1 MLPNERSKKKVIVLM
16 GGKSEEHDVSLRS
29 GKAVHR
35 ALSAKGYD
43 SMPIVV
49 RKDGSFEVEGEG
61 VLEMWEALS
70 LMKRSNPYCA
80 FVAMHGPFGEDGRVQ
95 ALLDMLDIP
104 YVGSDVTG
112 SALAMDK
119 WLAKCVYRAHKI
131 PTPDALLF
139 RDIEMRDFIEEVE
152 KRLGV
157 PCMVKTTRLGS
168 SVGVEL
174 AKNKD
179 QLRTLIIA
187 CQSYGDV
194 MCEQFKRGRE
204 LTCAV
209 LEDAK
214 TFEPLALPVI
224 EIVTKKHQFFDYESK
239 YDPNLSDE
247 ICPADIPEAV
257 ASQVQRLGVMAH
269 NALMLAGFSR
279 TDFIWDAEGLWA
291 LETNTIPGLTDV
303 SLFPKAAKANGIDF
317 VDLVSILVEGA
328 VGRKTLTRK
337 KRAT

>member
-1 MLPNERSKKKVIVLM
+1 MLQDRRAKKIIVLM
-16 GGKSEEHDVSLRS
+16 GGRSEEHDVSLRS
-29 GKAVHR
+29 GRAVHR
-35 ALSAKGYD
+35 ALNASGYD
-43 SMPIVV
+43 SMPIVI

-61 VLEMWEALS
+61 VLELWEALS
-70 LMKRSNPYCA
+70 FIKRCNPYCA

-95 ALLDMLDIP
+95 ALLDMLDIA

-119 WLAKCVYRAHKI
+119 WLAKCVYRACGI

-139 RDIEMRDFIEEVE
+139 KDIGIQDFVEEVE

-168 SVGVEL
+168 SVGVGL
-174 AKNKD
+174 AKD
-179 QLRTLIIA
+179 QDELRTLIVA

-194 MCEQFKRGRE
+194 MCERYRRGRE

-209 LEDAK
+209 LEDPDTLK
-214 TFEPLALPVI
+214 PFALPII

-247 ICPADIPEAV
+247 ICPADIPEDIAKE
-257 ASQVQRLGVMAH
+257 VQELGVRAH
-269 NALMLAGFSR
+269 KALMLAGFSR

-303 SLFPKAAKANGIDF
+303 SLFPKAAKAKGIGF
-317 VDLVSILVEGA
+317 EDLVSMLVEGA
-328 VGRKTLTRK
+328 VRRKGVTGRK
-337 KRAT
+337 